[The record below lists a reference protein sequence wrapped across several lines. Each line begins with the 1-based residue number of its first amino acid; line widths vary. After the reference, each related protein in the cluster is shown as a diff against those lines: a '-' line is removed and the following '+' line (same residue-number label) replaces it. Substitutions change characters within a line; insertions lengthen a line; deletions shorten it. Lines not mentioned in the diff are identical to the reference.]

1 MLILTLNMG
10 IQDLTKTIK
19 KHAPLAIE
27 VLEPARLPG
36 TTYGVDVFSYLY
48 PAKYNPSAKGKGQH
62 IRFFFDLIC
71 TWHQAGKRLIMVFDG
86 NTSAVEAK
94 ADTVQKR
101 ADARQKTRDIIQEA
115 QTAIQEGHATLQDHV
130 ELERAMRNNIKI
142 NVSDTDDLKTLFTYM
157 RVPYYQAVGEADSL
171 LASLHSAGMV
181 TGVISEDSDILTH
194 GVKLV
199 VRGLIDAANRSA
211 GIVNL
216 YKLDMVLSGLNMTMT
231 QFIDFCIMSGCDY
244 CPRIPGVGPV
254 TALKHIS
261 NGGTPLTCSQA
272 GDTYKDK
279 YLVACRMF
287 TEHEDVP
294 SAGEVMGS
302 ASSSGTIEASGAP
315 DQLEASEFKS
325 WILENTNFMEK
336 TLTEKIALLQQAPV
350 PVEKPKIKLTA
361 KPKIK
366 LT

>member
-1 MLILTLNMG
+1 MG

-27 VLEPARLPG
+27 NLEPARLPG

-71 TWHQAGKRLIMVFDG
+71 AWHQAGKRLIMVFDG

-101 ADARQKTRDIIQEA
+101 AEARQKTRDIIHEA
-115 QTAIQEGHATLQDHV
+115 QIAIQEGHATLQDHV

-142 NVSDTDDLKTLFTYM
+142 NESDTDDLKTLFTYM

-171 LASLHSAGMV
+171 LASLHSTGMV

-261 NGGTPLTCSQA
+261 NGGTPLSCTGTQA
-272 GDTYKDK
+272 GDATYKDK
-279 YLVACRMF
+279 YMVACRMF
-287 TEHEDVP
+287 TEHEDIP
-294 SAGEVMGS
+294 SAGVVRAS
-302 ASSSGTIEASGAP
+302 ASEIAYEHEHEHE
-315 DQLEASEFKS
+315 QLKS
-325 WILENTNFMEK
+325 WILENTNFTEK

-350 PVEKPKIKLTA
+350 AVEVKVENSSKPKIKFTA

>member
-1 MLILTLNMG
+1 MG

-27 VLEPARLPG
+27 ILEPARLPG

-142 NVSDTDDLKTLFTYM
+142 NESDTDDLKTLFTYM
-157 RVPYYQAVGEADSL
+157 NVPYYQAVGEADSL

-261 NGGTPLTCSQA
+261 NGGTPLSCSQT
-272 GDTYKDK
+272 GDATYKDK
-279 YLVACRMF
+279 YMVACRMF
-287 TEHEDVP
+287 TEHEEVP
-294 SAGEVMGS
+294 GVGVVETAYV
-302 ASSSGTIEASGAP
+302 SGI
-315 DQLEASEFKS
+315 ASEQFRS

-350 PVEKPKIKLTA
+350 ATEVENSRSKPKIKLMP
-361 KPKIK
+361 KPKK
-366 LT
+366 L

>member
-1 MLILTLNMG
+1 MG

-27 VLEPARLPG
+27 ILEPARLPG

-94 ADTVQKR
+94 AETVQKR
-101 ADARQKTRDIIQEA
+101 AEARQKTRDIIHEA

-142 NVSDTDDLKTLFTYM
+142 NESDTDDLKTLFTYM
-157 RVPYYQAVGEADSL
+157 SVPYYQAVGEADSL

-261 NGGTPLTCSQA
+261 NGGTPLSCSQA
-272 GDTYKDK
+272 GDTTYKDK
-279 YLVACRMF
+279 YMVACRMF

-294 SAGEVMGS
+294 SA
-302 ASSSGTIEASGAP
+302 SGPGAP
-315 DQLEASEFKS
+315 DQLEAPEAYEQLKS

-336 TLTEKIALLQQAPV
+336 TLTEKIALLQQV
-350 PVEKPKIKLTA
+350 PVAVEVENSSIKQKIKLMP
-361 KPKIK
+361 KPKK
-366 LT
+366 SLN